1 MKLTKSQ
8 LKQIIMEE
16 ISKVLTEADPD
27 IAIHKGQGPDV
38 SPSGPSPAE
47 EVIAKYAARSVK
59 PDVLRQALELARE
72 TLGRGYT
79 YKKHGRDIAEYIK
92 AKMPGVEF
100 DLTDEHFINDA
111 IKEMEPHIRG
121 EQ

>member
-8 LKQIIMEE
+8 LKQIINEE
-16 ISKVLTEADPD
+16 ISKVLTETGPD
-27 IAIHKGQGPDV
+27 IEIYKGQGPDV

-47 EVIAKYAARSVK
+47 EIIAKYEARSAK

-72 TLGRGYT
+72 LLGRGYT
-79 YKKHGRDIAEYIK
+79 YKKHGRKFAKKIK

-111 IKEMEPHIRG
+111 IKEMEPHISR